1 MTLTN
6 QELVEQADA
15 LYERYAKP
23 LENDHWGEYI
33 AISKSGKFVV
43 GADLTDVRW
52 RSLEQLGKGSFVF
65 KIGEMS
71 IGKLR

>member
-1 MTLTN
+1 MTLSN

-23 LENDHWGEYI
+23 LENGHWGEYI

>member
-1 MTLTN
+1 MTN

-23 LENDHWGEYI
+23 LEKEHWSEYI
-33 AISKSGKFVV
+33 AISKSGEFVI
-43 GADLTDVRW
+43 GTDLTDVRW
-52 RSLEQLGKGSFVF
+52 RSLERLGKGSFVF